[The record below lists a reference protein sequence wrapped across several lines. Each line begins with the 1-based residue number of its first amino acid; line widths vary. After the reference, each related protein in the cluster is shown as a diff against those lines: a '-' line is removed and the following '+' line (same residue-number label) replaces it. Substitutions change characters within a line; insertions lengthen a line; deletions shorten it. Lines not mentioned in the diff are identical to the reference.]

1 MHNVSLYE
9 VAEGVCGYTFTLEL
23 DSEPTTLAWTMRDSL
38 QEATSAV
45 EDLLEDPTSHMATK
59 TQKLNDQLNNIV
71 PYFRCSDRDVVKVYY
86 YLWSLHLLYYTQVIK
101 QGTTLHYT
109 TTPRETQGCRRC
121 LTLRRR

>member
-1 MHNVSLYE
+1 
-9 VAEGVCGYTFTLEL
+9 
-23 DSEPTTLAWTMRDSL
+23 
-38 QEATSAV
+38 
-45 EDLLEDPTSHMATK
+45 MATK

>member
-1 MHNVSLYE
+1 MSLYE
-9 VAEGVCGYTFTLEL
+9 VSEGVCGYTFTLQL

-109 TTPRETQGCRRC
+109 TPRETRGCRRC